1 MAVGVGGAIARGVVV
16 VLNAPTQMSL
26 PTAAPVVATP
36 PALVMLGG
44 AAALVAA
51 LVAAGC
57 GVRVREVH
65 ARSSTGV
72 VDSSVAAP
80 ASSLSRLGTAIDAA
94 D

>member
-44 AAALVAA
+44 AAALVALSFMLMPHQSVLMCTLSEFRFRHEILTA
-51 LVAAGC
+51 L
-57 GVRVREVH
+57 
-65 ARSSTGV
+65 
-72 VDSSVAAP
+72 P
-80 ASSLSRLGTAIDAA
+80 
-94 D
+94 